1 MPNKFLVIWDKCVW
15 SLDKTARIC
24 KGFNGKFLWILVP
37 LVGCC
42 TAVSFLGQDSLAT
55 IPFLKSAY
63 YDTIAARWPDFV
75 IFLSAP
81 VGKVVFGI
89 IAALLI
95 ICYLFRIL
103 YRPCALLIAHS
114 TMGHNLLSLDKSFCT
129 AFWLKREEVGYQ
141 LPPQDASNEQVA
153 EALRLQDK
161 AFSVIKQKNWR
172 STIFY
177 YGIAHTPLIFR
188 LGYQFGQTASIRFL
202 HRFRIYGAAQD
213 FTELPETDK
222 DKLAKLNRKYSRDP
236 GVQSKELLVAI
247 STSYPIIEENL
258 LTIDPNKTMYRYW
271 VQVDEDDNGVD
282 FFNSYHKI
290 RSYAD
295 SFEADIEK
303 IVRNW
308 NIQTVHVVISSSVPF
323 TFYLGQL
330 MNNNQFRKIIVYH
343 YDHTRFT
350 WGIDIMESDPQK
362 AIVWAKGLN
371 CPSTSMS

>member
-1 MPNKFLVIWDKCVW
+1 MPNKFLVIWDKFVW

-24 KGFNGKFLWILVP
+24 KGFNGKFLGILMP

-55 IPFLKSAY
+55 IPLLKSAY
-63 YDTIAARWPDFV
+63 YDTIVAKWPDFV

-81 VGKVVFGI
+81 VGKVAFGI
-89 IAALLI
+89 IATLFI
-95 ICYLFRIL
+95 ICYLFRKL

-114 TMGHNLLSLDKSFCT
+114 TMGHNLSALDKSFSK
-129 AFWLKREEVGYQ
+129 AFWLKRKEICYQ
-141 LPPQDASNEQVA
+141 LSSQDASSEQIV

-161 AFSVIKQKNWR
+161 AFSEIKQKNWR

-202 HRFRIYGAAQD
+202 HRFRIYGAAQG
-213 FTELPETDK
+213 FAELPEADK
-222 DKLAKLNRKYSRDP
+222 DKLARLYRRDNKDP
-236 GVQSKELLVAI
+236 DVQSKELLVAI

-258 LTIDPNKTMYRYW
+258 LAIDPNQNMYRYW
-271 VQVDEDDNGVD
+271 VQVDEADNGVD

-290 RSYAD
+290 HSYAD
-295 SFEADIEK
+295 SFKDDIEK
-303 IVRNW
+303 IVRRW
-308 NIQTVHVVISSSVPF
+308 NIQTVHIVISSSVPF

-350 WGIDIMESDPQK
+350 WGIDMMERDPQK
-362 AIVWAKGLN
+362 AIVWATALAEGKKV
-371 CPSTSMS
+371 